1 MPPNIKKTEDQKVNV
16 KKYVGFC
23 YKQDEI
29 SAPYYFFVQ
38 KCLREFCEEVWGVSG
53 DGWKRNDGK
62 V

>member
-53 DGWKRNDGK
+53 DG
-62 V
+62 